1 MDEKADMAMEVDEK
15 GDFAVKESHHAKK
28 YDRQMRLW
36 GKHGQ
41 MAIERAHICVLGG
54 GPVASE
60 TLKNL
65 VLPNVGEFTIVDAAE
80 VEACDLGNNFFV
92 EEAYLGKPRAETVC
106 ELLIEMNPDV
116 RGHAVVKD
124 PLELIAKNLE
134 FFDSFTVVVA
144 TQIYGVAV
152 LELSKYLKAKD
163 IVFINVRANGLI
175 GELRI
180 QKEEHPII
188 ESKPI
193 DDRTD
198 LYIHPEQLARFE
210 ELDRYLKSFDLMQR
224 VDLVG
229 DEGRLHTHVPCIAII
244 TQFAEAWEK
253 EYGKL
258 PGSDDYDLQ
267 KRFKEELQ
275 VSGKYDLKAENYEE
289 SKKYAWSVY
298 YHPNEKLDH
307 NVKKILAD
315 EKGTTVTA
323 KSDKFWIMVRALR
336 DFMEKEGRGLMPVST
351 NIPDM
356 HSLPEYYVTLKGI
369 YKKGYE
375 RDRDLIRGYLD
386 EILKQ
391 LGGVPGDI
399 DNELF
404 ERFVK
409 NVRNLRV
416 VRFKAICDEWDT
428 PDVETLNEKFIDFE
442 AMMNPDQDALAQAKL
457 PMAINWNIGLKAADL
472 FYDEHKRL
480 PGAWGTIQLDKDVD
494 RLHELTEKLFKNF
507 ELDAD
512 ADKRISNELVR
523 FGGSE
528 IHNIAAFLGGVT
540 AQAILKL
547 IIAQYVPVNNTFT
560 FVGINCTAAVFNL

>member
-1 MDEKADMAMEVDEK
+1 MAMEVEEK
-15 GDFAVKESHHAKK
+15 GDLAVQESHHAKK

-41 MAIERAHICVLGG
+41 KAIEGAHICVLGG

-65 VLPNVGEFTIVDAAE
+65 VLPNVGEFTIVDAAK
-80 VEACDLGNNFFV
+80 VEASDLGNNFFV

-106 ELLIEMNPDV
+106 EFLLEMNPDV
-116 RGHAVVKD
+116 RGHAVVED
-124 PLELIAKNLE
+124 PQKLIADKIE

-144 TQIYGVAV
+144 TQIYGAAII
-152 LELSKYLKAKD
+152 ELSKYLKAKD
-163 IVFINVRANGLI
+163 IVFINIRGNGLI

-198 LYIHPEQLARFE
+198 LYIHPAQLARFE
-210 ELDRYLKSFDLMQR
+210 ELDKYLKSFDLLQR
-224 VDLVG
+224 ANLVG

-244 TQFAEAWEK
+244 TQFAEAWAK

-258 PGSDDYDLQ
+258 PGSNDYDEQ
-267 KRFKEELQ
+267 KNFKEFLHM
-275 VSGKYDLKAENYEE
+275 SGKYDANAENYEE
-289 SKKYAWSVY
+289 TKKYAWSVY
-298 YHPNEKLDH
+298 YHPNEKLNI

-315 EKGTTVTA
+315 QKGTAVTA

-336 DFMEKEGRGLMPVST
+336 DFMEKEGKGLLPVST

-356 HSLPEYYVTLKGI
+356 HCLPKYYVTLKGI
-369 YKKGYE
+369 YRKGYE
-375 RDRDLIRGYLD
+375 RDRDLIRCYLD
-386 EILKQ
+386 ARLKE
-391 LGGVPGDI
+391 LGLVPGYI

-416 VRFKAICDEWDT
+416 VRFRAICDEWNE
-428 PDVETLNEKFIDFE
+428 PNSEELNEKFIDFE
-442 AMMNPDQDALAQAKL
+442 AMMNPDHDALAQDKL
-457 PMAINWNIGLKAADL
+457 PMAINWNIGFKALDL
-472 FYDEHKRL
+472 FYDEHKRI
-480 PGAWGTIQLDKDVD
+480 PGAWGTAQLKRDVTM
-494 RLHELTEKLFKNF
+494 LHSLTEKLFQTF
-507 ELDAD
+507 ELDAE
-512 ADKRISNELVR
+512 ADKRISDELVR

-528 IHNIAAFLGGVT
+528 IHNIAAFLGGVA

-560 FVGINCTAAVFNL
+560 YVGINCSAAVFNL

>member
-1 MDEKADMAMEVDEK
+1 MDEKENMAMEVEEK
-15 GDFAVKESHHAKK
+15 GDFAVKETHHAKK

-41 MAIERAHICVLGG
+41 KAIERAHICVLGG

-65 VLPNVGEFTIVDAAE
+65 VLPNVGEFTIVDAAK
-80 VEACDLGNNFFV
+80 VKARDLGNNFFV
-92 EEAYLGKPRAETVC
+92 EEAFIGKSRAETVC
-106 ELLIEMNPDV
+106 ALLLEMNPDV
-116 RGHAVVKD
+116 RGHAVVRD
-124 PLELIAKNLE
+124 PMELIAKNLE

-144 TQIYGVAV
+144 TQIYGTAV

-210 ELDRYLKSFDLMQR
+210 ELDQYLKSFDLLQR
-224 VDLVG
+224 VDLQG

-244 TQFAEAWEK
+244 TQFAEAWKK
-253 EYGKL
+253 EHGKL
-258 PGSDDYDLQ
+258 PGSNDYDIQ
-267 KRFKEELQ
+267 RRFKQELQ

-289 SKKYAWSVY
+289 TKKYAWSVY
-298 YHPNEKLDH
+298 YHPNEKL
-307 NVKKILAD
+307 NPTVKKVLAD

-336 DFMEKEGRGLMPVST
+336 DFMENEGKGLLPVST

-356 HSLPEYYVTLKGI
+356 HSLPEYYVKLKGI
-369 YKKGYE
+369 YKNGYE

-386 EILKQ
+386 ARLAE

-399 DNELF
+399 DSELF

-416 VRFKAICDEWDT
+416 VRFRAICDEWEK
-428 PDVETLNEKFIDFE
+428 PDSETLNEKFIDFE
-442 AMMNPDQDALAQAKL
+442 AMMNPDQDALADAKL
-457 PMAINWNIGLKAADL
+457 PMAINWNIGLKATDL

-480 PGAWGTIQLDKDVD
+480 PGAWGTSELERDVI
-494 RLHELTEKLFKNF
+494 LLQELTEKLFKTF
-507 ELDAD
+507 ELDAE
-512 ADKRISNELVR
+512 ADKRISKELVR

-528 IHNIAAFLGGVT
+528 VHNIAAFLGGVA

-560 FVGINCTAAVFNL
+560 FVGINCSAAVFNL